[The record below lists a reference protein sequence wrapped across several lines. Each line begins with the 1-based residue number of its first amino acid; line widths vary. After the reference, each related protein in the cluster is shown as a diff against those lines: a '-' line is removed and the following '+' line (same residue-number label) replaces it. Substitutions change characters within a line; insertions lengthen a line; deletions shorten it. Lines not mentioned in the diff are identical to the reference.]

1 MTLHHADGGEELG
14 TEDVLVGWY
23 RHAGRQPGSVGTL
36 LRLLREREGTTI
48 AEQQAAFGA
57 DARAF
62 AHLQSMRQPRAH
74 RYAADARRIAVACRV
89 GRPLAVVQALLLA
102 RGLAAAAADP
112 PADDCA
118 YQATFDATDD
128 LS

>member
-1 MTLHHADGGEELG
+1 MTLHHADGGEKLG

-23 RHAGRQPGSVGTL
+23 RHAGGQPGSVGTL

-48 AEQQAAFGA
+48 AEQQATFGA

-62 AHLQSMRQPRAH
+62 AHLESMRQPRAH
-74 RYAADARRIAVACRV
+74 QYAADARRIAEAC
-89 GRPLAVVQALLLA
+89 GAGHPLAVVQALLLA
-102 RGLAAAAADP
+102 RGLTAAAADP
-112 PADDCA
+112 PADDRV
-118 YQATFDATDD
+118 YQAAFDATDD